1 MKTIHSYL
9 FSQVIRYTAAG
20 LVFFTVVVILLDLF
34 TNISTYITHD
44 IGYMSIIRL
53 SLLYIPKAMN
63 FALAPAILFGVTY
76 TLSSMHAR
84 NEIISILNSGISYYA
99 LISILLVFGLVLSFA
114 NFWFSE
120 AVVIDTYR
128 QKQEFSQDLTGYSSS
143 YNNSNVVLIS
153 EDQQDVYYARYYNDR
168 RAELASLVLIDRD
181 DNLEFSSRTDIERA
195 VYDEHTQTWKAYRVT
210 EYMPSKDRLETR
222 YAEQMELSGELFTPE
237 DFRNITYDV
246 NEMHLEEARK
256 HIERIQR
263 LDMQRYRELS
273 ADYHERY
280 AFSLTPLIVVLISC
294 SIGTRFK
301 KNILLYSL
309 LLCIIISLIYYV
321 SEMLTMLLAKQ
332 GFLPP
337 AAGGWIPVLFF
348 SAVGFLSLFK
358 VRT

>member
-9 FSQVIRYTAAG
+9 FVQVLRSTAAG
-20 LVFFTVVVILLDLF
+20 LVFFTMVVILLDLF
-34 TNISTYITHD
+34 TNISIYITHD
-44 IGYMSIIRL
+44 IGYMNIMRL
-53 SLLYIPKAMN
+53 SVLYIPKAMS

-76 TLSSMHAR
+76 SLSSMHAR

-99 LISILLVFGLVLSFA
+99 LISILLIFGLLMSFG
-114 NFWFSE
+114 NFWFTES
-120 AVVIDTYR
+120 VVIDSFR
-128 QKQEFSQDLTGYSSS
+128 QKQDFSQELTGFSTS

-153 EDQQDVYYARYYNDR
+153 ENQEDVYYARYYNDR
-168 RAELASLVLIDRD
+168 RAELTSLVLIDRD
-181 DNLEFSSRTDIERA
+181 EDRRFLSRTDIDRA
-195 VYDEHTQTWKAYRVT
+195 VFDEQTQTWRAFGVR
-210 EYMPSKDRLETR
+210 EYVPTGDRLETR
-222 YAEQMELSGELFTPE
+222 YAEQMELTGELFSPE

-246 NEMHLEEARK
+246 NEMHLDEARE

-263 LDMQRYRELS
+263 LDMQRFRELS

-280 AFSLTPLIVVLISC
+280 AFALTPLIVVLISC

-337 AAGGWIPVLFF
+337 AAGGWLPVIFF
-348 SAVGFLSLFK
+348 TAVGFLSLFK